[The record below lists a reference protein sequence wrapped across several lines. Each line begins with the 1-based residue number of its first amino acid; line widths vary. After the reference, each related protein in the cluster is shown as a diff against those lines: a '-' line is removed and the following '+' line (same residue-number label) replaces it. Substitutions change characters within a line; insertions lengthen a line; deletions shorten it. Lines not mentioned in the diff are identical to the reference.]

1 MATKDSKDKK
11 TTTKKVVKKSSEAKA
26 PLKKSPTKT
35 KTNTTKKPDGVLVA
49 IGAFVALTLL
59 AIALS
64 VSMVLQNSNQ
74 DDSVA
79 AVVSEVSVENDS
91 VLGDPNA
98 PITIVEFSDYSCP
111 FCARHFTE
119 TLPQIKSEYID
130 SGMVKL
136 VYRDF
141 AFKGERSQNLA
152 ASAECAG
159 EKSDADFYKV
169 HDYIFSNPGVDTE
182 GVIAFGAEN
191 GLGADFAECV
201 RNGDMLSEV
210 QADMADAQSYGVNS
224 TPTFFINGEKIVG
237 AQAFDA
243 FKQVIDKKLAE
254 ME

>member
-1 MATKDSKDKK
+1 MATKDSKEKK
-11 TTTKKVVKKSSEAKA
+11 TTTKKVVKKLTEEKVT
-26 PLKKSPTKT
+26 PKKSSAETKP
-35 KTNTTKKPDGVLVA
+35 TTKKPDGVLVA

-111 FCARHFTE
+111 FCARHFSE